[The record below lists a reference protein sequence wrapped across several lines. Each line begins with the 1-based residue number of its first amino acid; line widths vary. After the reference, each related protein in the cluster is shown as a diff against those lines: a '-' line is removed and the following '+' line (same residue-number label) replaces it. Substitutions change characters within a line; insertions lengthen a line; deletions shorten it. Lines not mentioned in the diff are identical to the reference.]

1 MNSKLYGV
9 SLLLSGLIFC
19 TAAGATPPE
28 PATITYTKQPYG
40 YKREVTIQGLRVSD
54 EALARL
60 LNNPSALA
68 KVHQEQLQYRWW
80 WGSVGGIS
88 LGGGGVL
95 LALLGS
101 QPTTTPGLNHSL
113 LVINQQVYANS
124 PQNTVLL
131 LAGTL
136 LTAIGTYAAVQFLTD
151 VFGFSERVILSDEE
165 VAAMVQE
172 YNQRQL
178 PQSYIQEYWPVLQFS
193 QRF

>member
-1 MNSKLYGV
+1 MNSKRYGV
-9 SLLLSGLIFC
+9 SLLLGWLFFC
-19 TAAGATPPE
+19 TAVDATPTE
-28 PATITYTKQPYG
+28 PAIITYTKQPYG

-54 EALARL
+54 EALAQL
-60 LNNPSALA
+60 LNNQPALA
-68 KVHQEQLQYRWW
+68 KVYQEQCQYRLW

-101 QPTTTPGLNHSL
+101 QPSATPGLNNSL

-124 PQNTVLL
+124 PQNTLLL

-165 VAAMVQE
+165 VTAMVQE
-172 YNQRQL
+172 YNRRQL
-178 PQSYIQEYWPVLQFS
+178 PQSYIQDYWPVLQFS